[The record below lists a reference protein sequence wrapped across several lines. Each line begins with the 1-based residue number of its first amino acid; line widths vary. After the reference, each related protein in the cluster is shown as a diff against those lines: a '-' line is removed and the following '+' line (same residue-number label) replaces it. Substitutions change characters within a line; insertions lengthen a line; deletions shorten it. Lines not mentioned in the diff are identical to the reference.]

1 MRKLGIETV
10 RDLLFYFP
18 RSYED
23 RSKTVT
29 LSEAEIG
36 EMLNVRGRIVKAP
49 ITVNLPGGRSM
60 QKCVIC
66 DENGDELRIIWFNQN
81 YLARTIKNSN
91 EYIFYGKLEK
101 LGNSFQMTSPKFTPS
116 LNEAK
121 ATGILPLYPLTD
133 KVTHKMLQEAVR
145 EVMPAIYEVKET
157 LPQEILKEYDLADIH
172 FALKNIHFPIDFEA
186 FERAKRRL
194 VFEEFFMLLLGLSY
208 FKKANEERKAM
219 ALREGQVPPLRN
231 FVNSLPFEL
240 TDSQKKVMREI
251 ADDLAKDKPMARL
264 LQGDV
269 GSGKT
274 VIAAI
279 GLLICVLNG
288 KNGVMMAPTEIL
300 AEQHY
305 ESFEKMFD
313 GICEVVLLK
322 GGMTAKE
329 RREALESI
337 TFGKPK
343 IIIGTH
349 ALLQKGVDIPNLG
362 LVITDEQHRFGV
374 RQREILV
381 DKGKS
386 EEIVPHLLV
395 MSATP
400 IPRTLA
406 LILYGD
412 LDISVI
418 DQMPIGRKAI
428 KTYAVDESF
437 RERINNFVRKEVA
450 SGRQVYIVCPLIEES
465 EKIDAKAVTNFK
477 DVAFKDLRVEIIHG
491 KMKANEKTDIMQR
504 FARGD
509 VDVLISTTV
518 IEVGVNVPN
527 ASVMVIENSERYG
540 LSQLHQLRGRV
551 GRGEYQS
558 YCILF
563 VNGDSEA
570 AKERAKIMSST
581 NNGFEIAER
590 DLKMRGF
597 GDFFGTRQA
606 GVPELKLAN
615 LYEDMNILADAKK
628 AAEGFNLAAHKEL
641 LCKIERMFIE
651 GL

>member
-1 MRKLGIETV
+1 
-10 RDLLFYFP
+10 
-18 RSYED
+18 
-23 RSKTVT
+23 
-29 LSEAEIG
+29 
-36 EMLNVRGRIVKAP
+36 
-49 ITVNLPGGRSM
+49 M
-60 QKCVIC
+60 QKCVVSD
-66 DENGDELRIIWFNQN
+66 DEDNNFNVTWFNQN
-81 YLARTIKNSN
+81 YLARTIKLAN

-101 LGNSFQMTSPKFTPS
+101 IGNSFQMTSPKFTPS
-116 LNEAK
+116 VNEAK

-133 KVTHKMLQEAVR
+133 RVTHKMLQEAVR

-157 LPQEILKEYDLADIH
+157 LPQETLGEYDLADIH

-194 VFEEFFMLLLGLSY
+194 VFEEFFMLLLGLQF
-208 FKKANEERKAM
+208 FKSSNNERKAVQLTTNSEQRTTIVDLQSKSYDFSIN
-219 ALREGQVPPLRN
+219 ANLRS
-231 FVNSLPFEL
+231 FVKSLPFDL
-240 TDSQKKVMREI
+240 TGAQKKVMREI
-251 ADDLAKDKPMARL
+251 ADDLAKERPMARL

-279 GLLICVLNG
+279 SLFIAVTNG
-288 KNGVMMAPTEIL
+288 KNGVIMAPTEIL

-305 ESFEKMFD
+305 VSFRKMFD

-322 GGMTAKE
+322 GGMAAKE
-329 RREALESI
+329 RREILENI

-349 ALLQKGVDIPNLG
+349 ALLQKTVDIPNLG
-362 LVITDEQHRFGV
+362 LIVTDEQHRFGV

-381 DKGKS
+381 EKGKNADT
-386 EEIVPHLLV
+386 VPHLLV

-418 DQMPIGRKAI
+418 DEMPVGRKAI
-428 KTYAVDESF
+428 KTYAVDESC
-437 RERINNFVRKEVA
+437 RERINNFVRKEAA
-450 SGRQVYIVCPLIEES
+450 SGRQVYIVCPLIEGS
-465 EKIDAKAVTNFK
+465 EKIDAKAVMNYEGGASPSPTSA
-477 DVAFKDLRVEIIHG
+477 VIHG

-504 FARGD
+504 FARGE

-551 GRGEYQS
+551 GRGEWQS

-570 AKERAKIMSST
+570 ARERAKIMSST
-581 NNGFEIAER
+581 NNGFEIAEM

-615 LYEDMNILADAKK
+615 LYEDMDVLADAKK
-628 AAEGFNLAAHKEL
+628 AAENFNLAAHKEL
-641 LCKIERMFIE
+641 LCRIEGMFIE